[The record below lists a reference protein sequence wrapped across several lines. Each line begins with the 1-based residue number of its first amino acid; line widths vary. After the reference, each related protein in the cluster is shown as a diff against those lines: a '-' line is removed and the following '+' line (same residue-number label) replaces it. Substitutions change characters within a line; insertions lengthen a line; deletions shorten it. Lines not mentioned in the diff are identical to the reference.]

1 MIRTEKQ
8 QIAARLKEYC
18 DKMGSQNKAARS
30 LNGTSTATISKM
42 LSGDWETISD
52 EMWRAVAA
60 QIGHDTSAWQIVQTN
75 AFKRMTFLM
84 EQAKEESLVI
94 AITGFA
100 GCGKTEAIK
109 SYAKGKRNVYH
120 LMCSEYW
127 NRRTFISK
135 LLRVLGKDMGGNV
148 SDQMDE
154 IVETLNSADA
164 PLVILDEADKL
175 SDQVLYFFISLYN
188 QLEGHCGIILVA
200 TEYLKKR
207 IERGVRLKKKGYEEI
222 YSRVGRKFV
231 PLQVI
236 NDEDVVAVCKANGIT
251 DAATI
256 REIVAA
262 AECDLRRVKRAV
274 WAAKKK
280 TIQPV
285 NE

>member
-1 MIRTEKQ
+1 MIKDEKQ

-30 LNGTSTATISKM
+30 LNGTSTATVSKM
-42 LSGDWETISD
+42 LSGQWDTISD
-52 EMWRAVAA
+52 ELWRAVAA
-60 QIGHDTSAWQIVQTN
+60 QIGHDPSAWQIVKTG
-75 AFKRMTFLM
+75 AYKRMAFLM

-109 SYAKGKRNVYH
+109 SYTKGRQNVYH

-127 NRRTFISK
+127 NRPTFINK
-135 LLRVLGKDMGGNV
+135 LLRALGKDVGGSV
-148 SDQMDE
+148 SDQMDA

-164 PLVILDEADKL
+164 PLIILDEADKL
-175 SDQVLYFFISLYN
+175 RDQVLYFFISLYN
-188 QLEGHCGIILVA
+188 QLEGHCGIIMVA
-200 TEYLKKR
+200 TEYLKNR

-222 YSRVGRKFV
+222 YSRIGRKFV
-231 PLQVI
+231 QLQVI
-236 NDEDVVAVCKANGIT
+236 NGEDIAAVCKANGVN
-251 DAATI
+251 DPKTI
-256 REIVAA
+256 QDIIAG

-280 TIQPV
+280 GGAQ
-285 NE
+285 